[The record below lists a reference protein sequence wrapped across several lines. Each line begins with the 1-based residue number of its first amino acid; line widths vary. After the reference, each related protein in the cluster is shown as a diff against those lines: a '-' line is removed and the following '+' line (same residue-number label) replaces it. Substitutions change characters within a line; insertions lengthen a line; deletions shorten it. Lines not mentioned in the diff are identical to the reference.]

1 MNIQSDLIPQ
11 NEEQLP
17 PEKKSNPILGF
28 IRDLI
33 QTAILAVILYLIINA
48 VVGRIRI
55 ESISM
60 QPTLYEGDLVLVNRF
75 AYQIGEPKRG
85 DVIVFHY
92 PIEPEREPYIKRV
105 IGLPGDRITISNE
118 QVIINGSLI
127 EEEYTQ
133 AEPSYQGE
141 WIVPENELFVLGDN
155 RNRSS
160 DSHQWGMV
168 PMENVMGRAEVVYYP
183 IQHWQT
189 LHQNVAIA
197 AGE

>member
-11 NEEQLP
+11 NEEQP
-17 PEKKSNPILGF
+17 PPIKKPNAIIGF
-28 IRDLI
+28 LRDLI
-33 QTAILAVILYLIINA
+33 QTTILAIILYLIINA
-48 VVGRIRI
+48 GLGRIRI

-60 QPTLYEGDLVLVNRF
+60 QPTLYDGDLVLVNRL

-92 PIEPEREPYIKRV
+92 PVEPEREPYIKRV

-118 QVIINGSLI
+118 QVIINSTLI
-127 EEEYTQ
+127 EEDYIQ

-141 WIVPENELFVLGDN
+141 WIVPEGELFVLGDN

-168 PMENVMGRAEVVYYP
+168 PIENVMGRADVVYYP

-189 LHQNVAIA
+189 LHQNIAVAA
-197 AGE
+197 SE